1 MINIYGQS
9 EQPTV
14 TSDAKSPWQ
23 HQQAH
28 EAASKG
34 YDDYMQAKKYEEGLH
49 NLNGILTF
57 TDYATL
63 ATGLG
68 SLLSKGVSMAGR
80 YAGKQ
85 MAKRAVGKE
94 FKRQS
99 KHLATPNNML
109 PNNVG
114 WGPRQSIH
122 VVHDKNSAGFPKLYF
137 PERWDAVNE
146 GAPEV
151 GIWYQGKFGNP
162 RTAANHS
169 IPGKAEKAAKARER
183 DLPRDLTE

>member
-1 MINIYGQS
+1 
-9 EQPTV
+9 
-14 TSDAKSPWQ
+14 
-23 HQQAH
+23 
-28 EAASKG
+28 
-34 YDDYMQAKKYEEGLH
+34 
-49 NLNGILTF
+49 
-57 TDYATL
+57 
-63 ATGLG
+63 
-68 SLLSKGVSMAGR
+68 MAGR

-94 FKRQS
+94 FKKGT

-122 VVHDKNSAGFPKLYF
+122 VVHDTDAPTKLTLYS
-137 PERWDAVNE
+137 PERWDAIHE
-146 GAPEV
+146 GAPEA
-151 GIWYQGKFGNP
+151 GIWYQGKLGNP

-183 DLPRDLTE
+183 FAKRPYRVEGDLELERPIVTVGDVPNRAALERAADKMNADGVIFNNVYDNGYSNNQVIFSLRDD